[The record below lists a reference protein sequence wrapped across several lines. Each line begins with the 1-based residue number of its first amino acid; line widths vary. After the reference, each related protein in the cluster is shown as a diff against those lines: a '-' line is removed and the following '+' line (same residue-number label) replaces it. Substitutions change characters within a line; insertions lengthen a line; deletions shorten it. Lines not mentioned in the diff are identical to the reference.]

1 MKTKEELEQAIL
13 MHEEALESSRHSV
26 IVDTQDLEQAKKDLA
41 SFNKPELTGSQLD
54 DINEAVEKAVGNFD
68 FDDADNYNTDCK
80 PHYPTSHRLIITS
93 LQDITHYRDLTIEQ
107 VNNLITFL
115 PSEFKPKGNLDMF
128 YGDNILLNKYIIK

>member
-1 MKTKEELEQAIL
+1 MKTKNELEQAIV

-68 FDDADNYNTDCK
+68 FDDADNYNTEFELDYDAK
-80 PHYPTSHRLIITS
+80 VTISSFEFQSAQELIEAIVEKVHK
-93 LQDITHYRDLTIEQ
+93 LFIE
-107 VNNLITFL
+107 IET
-115 PSEFKPKGNLDMF
+115 K
-128 YGDNILLNKYIIK
+128 DND

>member
-1 MKTKEELEQAIL
+1 MKTKNELEQAIV

-68 FDDADNYNTDCK
+68 FDDADNYNTEFELDYDAK
-80 PHYPTSHRLIITS
+80 VTISSFEFQSAQELIEAVV
-93 LQDITHYRDLTIEQ
+93 EQ
-107 VNNLITFL
+107 VHKLFIEIET
-115 PSEFKPKGNLDMF
+115 K
-128 YGDNILLNKYIIK
+128 DND